1 MIAPKLEHL
10 AVDIATLCELPGN
23 PRKGDVD
30 AVARSYATFG
40 QQKPIVVQR
49 RGRKTVVIDG
59 NHQLK
64 AARQLGWDRIAVS
77 PFKVKDPNTGRVR
90 AGTVAEADAYALAVN
105 RTADLG
111 VYDDELLAKM
121 IESISH
127 DADLLA
133 AASYSHDDLLA
144 LLNGAPKLG
153 LTDPDDV
160 PESAPAK
167 TKPGDL
173 WLLGPHRILCGD
185 STVIEDV
192 RRLMNG
198 ERSAL
203 MATDPPYLVDYRG
216 GNHPQSWANKA
227 EVKDKHWDDYIDPD
241 RASDFFASFIRVA
254 LQEALTDR
262 PAIYQWHA
270 ARRSVLVEQAWLANK
285 LLVHQ
290 QIIWKKSRPVL
301 GRQHFMWQHE
311 PCMYGWVQGRIPAL
325 RPPNNATTIWDVNQ
339 RGESDGIHPTQKPVE
354 LFRRPMEWHTR
365 PGGVIFEPFSGS
377 GTSIIAAERTGRRC
391 FALEIS
397 PAFVDVACRRYQEH
411 TGILPR
417 RESGGEVDFT
427 VGP

>member
-1 MIAPKLEHL
+1 MPPLVSRNRSSSSAG
-10 AVDIATLCELPGN
+10 A
-23 PRKGDVD
+23 
-30 AVARSYATFG
+30 ARPWSSTG
-40 QQKPIVVQR
+40 TTSSRPP
-49 RGRKTVVIDG
+49 
-59 NHQLK
+59 
-64 AARQLGWDRIAVS
+64 RQLGWDQIAVS
-77 PFKVKDPNTGRVR
+77 PFKVKDAKTGRVR
-90 AGTVAEADAYALAVN
+90 AGTIAEADAYALAVN

-111 VYDDELLAKM
+111 VYDDVLLANM
-121 IESISH
+121 IASISY
-127 DADLLA
+127 DADLMG
-133 AASYSHDDLLA
+133 AASYDHDDLLA
-144 LLNGAPKLG
+144 LLNSAPKAG

-160 PESAPAK
+160 PESAPAE
-167 TKPGDL
+167 TKLGDL

-185 STVIEDV
+185 STVDEDV

-198 ERSAL
+198 ERSTL
-203 MATDPPYLVDYRG
+203 MATDPPYLVNYQG

-241 RASDFFASFIRVA
+241 QASDFFVSFIRVA
-254 LQEALTDR
+254 SQEALTDR

-270 ARRSVLVEQAWLANK
+270 ARRSVLVEQAWLENK

-354 LFRRPMEWHTR
+354 LFRRPTEWHTR
-365 PGGVIFEPFSGS
+365 PGGLIFEPFSGS
-377 GTSIIAAERTGRRC
+377 GTSIIAAEMTGRRC

-411 TGILPR
+411 TGIVPR